1 MKPSQRHHLKTCL
14 IGLGLGL
21 SFSLPDALISA
32 AHSHGAHGGAGG
44 EQLEPGEF
52 QAKPIITIE
61 GHGGFENNL
70 VEEGQPQ
77 HYAIDGLF
85 GVVFEWGLENG
96 GSFSIEAQ
104 AGPALVYGE
113 AEHFYGLVHDHGDE
127 HEKHG
132 EHAGHGDHAGHDHAH
147 EDDHDHEEDDHDHD
161 EDDHD
166 EDHDHEED
174 DHDHKKHRAHAL
186 AVARAHH
193 ELAYALTTGEG
204 HGHDDHDHG
213 HESGAP
219 YRRTD
224 VKGYLDVRYAP
235 NDRLAFNVTWKPYY
249 VTADQGE
256 DVKGLKNELHF
267 GGIYAFGDGDVNFAL
282 GDGLETIA
290 DGIFISAKN
299 ATGWESDGM
308 YVGNYT
314 DVWPGFGF
322 NYDLL
327 NVTISGGPRFYTPG
341 SYAKLPSRTDWGG
354 ELALEYPL
362 SKNAVLFAHWEPMYS
377 TKGGEG
383 WGKGFQHHVGTGV
396 TFSF

>member
-1 MKPSQRHHLKTCL
+1 MKPSQRHHFKTCL
-14 IGLGLGL
+14 IGLGIGL
-21 SFSLPDALISA
+21 SFSTPDALISA

-52 QAKPIITIE
+52 NAKPVITIE
-61 GHGGFENNL
+61 GHGGFERNL
-70 VEEGQPQ
+70 EGRPE
-77 HYAIDGLF
+77 HYAIDAMVGFVL
-85 GVVFEWGLENG
+85 EWGLENG
-96 GSFSIEAQ
+96 GSFSFEAQ
-104 AGPALVYGE
+104 GGSAQVFGE
-113 AEHFYGLVHDHGDE
+113 AEHFYGLVHVEEE
-127 HEKHG
+127 HEHEEAHG
-132 EHAGHGDHAGHDHAH
+132 HAEAEHEH
-147 EDDHDHEEDDHDHD
+147 EEEDHEHEEHEGEEEDH
-161 EDDHD
+161 EGEE
-166 EDHDHEED
+166 EDHDHEEEE
-174 DHDHKKHRAHAL
+174 HDHSEEAHAHSEEE
-186 AVARAHH
+186 HH
-193 ELAYALTTGEG
+193 HS
-204 HGHDDHDHG
+204 HG
-213 HESGAP
+213 SGAP

-224 VKGYLDVRYAP
+224 VKGYVAMRYAP
-235 NDRLAFNVTWKPYY
+235 NVRLAFTAEWKPYY
-249 VTADQGE
+249 VTANQGE
-256 DVKGLKNELHF
+256 DKQGLKNEIHF

>member
-1 MKPSQRHHLKTCL
+1 MKSSQRNHLKNCL
-14 IGLGLGL
+14 VGLGLGL

-32 AHSHGAHGGAGG
+32 VHSHGAHGGAGG

-52 QAKPIITIE
+52 KAKPVITIE
-61 GHGGFENNL
+61 GHGGFERNL
-70 VEEGQPQ
+70 QGRPE
-77 HYAIDGLF
+77 HYAIDAMVGFVL
-85 GVVFEWGLENG
+85 EWGLENG
-96 GSFSIEAQ
+96 GSFSFEAQ
-104 AGPALVYGE
+104 GGSAQVFGE
-113 AEHFYGLVHDHGDE
+113 AEHFYGLVHVEEEHDHKE
-127 HEKHG
+127 
-132 EHAGHGDHAGHDHAH
+132 DHAH
-147 EDDHDHEEDDHDHD
+147 VEEEHEHEEEEHEHEEEDHDDGDEGEEG
-161 EDDHD
+161 
-166 EDHDHEED
+166 EDHDHEE
-174 DHDHKKHRAHAL
+174 
-186 AVARAHH
+186 
-193 ELAYALTTGEG
+193 E
-204 HGHDDHDHG
+204 DHG
-213 HESGAP
+213 HEEEDHDHAEKGHNHSKDAHAHSEKGHNHSHGSGAP

-224 VKGYLDVRYAP
+224 VKGYVAMRYAP
-235 NDRLAFNVTWKPYY
+235 NDRLAFTAEWKPYY
-249 VTADQGE
+249 VTANQGE
-256 DVKGLKNELHF
+256 DKQGLKNEIHF

-327 NVTISGGPRFYTPG
+327 NITISGGPRFYTPG

-354 ELALEYPL
+354 EIALELPV

-377 TKGGEG
+377 TQGGEG
-383 WGKGFQHHVGTGV
+383 WGKGFQHHIGTGV

>member
-1 MKPSQRHHLKTCL
+1 MKPSQRHHFRTCL

-32 AHSHGAHGGAGG
+32 ARSHGAHGGAGG

-52 QAKPIITIE
+52 KAKPIITIE

-70 VEEGQPQ
+70 VEEGKPQ

-127 HEKHG
+127 HE
-132 EHAGHGDHAGHDHAH
+132 DHAGHDDHAH
-147 EDDHDHEEDDHDHD
+147 EEDHDDHEE
-161 EDDHD
+161 
-166 EDHDHEED
+166 EDHD
-174 DHDHKKHRAHAL
+174 DHAHAD
-186 AVARAHH
+186 
-193 ELAYALTTGEG
+193 E
-204 HGHDDHDHG
+204 HGHADHDHG